1 MEVKLEGMKIP
12 KIEYD
17 VYRKLQ
23 SNKLEQLDLSVCI
36 NQRILLSIPIESK
49 KSENLDKYNSSSGYY
64 NDICYSATTENK
76 TDIILKD
83 RKQEYIDGNTFVCQ
97 EDCYFSKYNYTS
109 QKADCDCKVKKSS
122 LSFADININKTELLK
137 NFIDFK
143 SFMNLNILSCH
154 KILLSKKIFFYNIGC
169 YNISFI
175 LIFHIISIFIFY
187 IKQLGIIE
195 YNIKDIIFSIKNIK
209 FLKPDKNIKENKT
222 NNKGKNKKSLF
233 NNNYNNNNYKQ
244 NKGKKNKFNNI
255 IKNND
260 KNNNYIININN
271 DDNKIL
277 PKNENKLIL
286 KKKQKKNKNI
296 TNNKNKKNENISS
309 IRSLGKNKSF
319 GNDEGL
325 ITSNIN
331 KGINRNEES
340 KTNQKIIDKVK
351 NVMKYNDEEMN
362 DFSYELA
369 RENDKRTFCIYYVS
383 LLKTK
388 HLLFFSFCYNN
399 DYNSKII
406 KMDLFFV
413 SFATLY
419 TVNALFFD
427 DDTMH
432 KIYIDK
438 GSFDF
443 IYNLPQIIYTTII
456 SGFMNGLISTLSTT
470 SSNII
475 NLKQSANK
483 NNAMAKKDETIKII
497 KIKLSL
503 FFIIDLIF
511 LVLFWFY
518 LACFCAVYKNTQMH
532 LIKDTL
538 ISFATGM
545 VSPFAIYI
553 IPGLFRISALNAKK
567 KDKEYMYK
575 FSKALQIL

>member
-23 SNKLEQLDLSVCI
+23 SNKLEQLDLSVCK
-36 NQRILLSIPIESK
+36 NQRILLSIPIEIK

-255 IKNND
+255 IRNND

-340 KTNQKIIDKVK
+340 KTNKKIIDKVK

-432 KIYIDK
+432 KIYVDK
-438 GSFDF
+438 GKF
-443 IYNLPQIIYTTII
+443 NLQYQLPEIVF
-456 SGFMNGLISTLSTT
+456 SSLISMVINTVLNLLALSN
-470 SSNII
+470 SGII
-475 NLKQSANK
+475 DFKHNKSTKDVDERGNSLKNK
-483 NNAMAKKDETIKII
+483 L
-497 KIKLSL
+497 KIKFAFYFIICFIFLLFFWYYISL
-503 FFIIDLIF
+503 FGAI
-511 LVLFWFY
+511 Y
-518 LACFCAVYKNTQMH
+518 RNTQLH
-532 LIKDTL
+532 LLKDTL
-538 ISFATGM
+538 LSFIL
-545 VSPFAIYI
+545 SLIYPFGIYLL
-553 IPGLFRISALNAKK
+553 PGLFRIPALSNEKK
-567 KDKEYMYK
+567 KRKCLYS
-575 FSKALQIL
+575 FSKLLQIF